1 MLFIYKIITQLLGI
15 SAELP
20 LSLQVKFKELVN
32 GICVY
37 QLVLISESSV
47 NVEL

>member
-20 LSLQVKFKELVN
+20 LSLQVKFEELV
-32 GICVY
+32 
-37 QLVLISESSV
+37 SESSV